1 MILNVLT
8 QVQDQV
14 TATVKRHYGLAE
26 VPPFAIE
33 VPPNRALGDLAVT
46 VAFQLARALRKAPR
60 AIAQEL
66 VGVLG
71 SMPGVAKVEAAP
83 NGYLNLSLDR
93 RAFLLARLGAGV
105 MPFRASGTKTIVEH
119 TAINP
124 NKAAHIGHLRNA
136 ALGDTLA
143 RVLRFRDTP
152 VEVQN
157 YIDDLGVQVAD
168 IIVGFREIERKSISQ
183 IRQTADTTRFDYYCW
198 DLYSRVT
205 EWYEGNQERL
215 AVRARTLHDLE
226 TGNNDTA
233 EIGAFIVE
241 RIVRTHLKTM
251 ARLNVGYDLLT
262 YEGDILRLK
271 FWAHAFDILKAQ
283 GAVFLQTEGKLAGC
297 WVMRIDDGQA
307 PQDADESIEHI
318 DESHE
323 PSNETA
329 REKVIVRSNGVV
341 TYVGKDIANQFWKF
355 GLLGRDFRYRLFGTQ
370 TAGRPLWATTS
381 GETDPAAPRF
391 GHAKQ
396 IYNVI
401 DSRQMYLQA
410 LLSQALRALGH
421 PEEAEHSIHFSYEM
435 VALSHATARE
445 LGYEIAPDGPGHED
459 AQKPFVE
466 VSGRKGLGVKI
477 DDLLDLL
484 TDKANAEVGKRNPEL
499 SPDEQARTATQI
511 AVAAIRYF
519 MLKFSRGKLIVFD
532 IEEALSFEG
541 ETGPYLQYAVV
552 RANNIFNKL
561 QEREGLTAAGIV
573 SALDTIAADELG
585 GESIGHSGESIEHSG
600 ESIEHSGESIEP
612 GNDDL
617 WAMVFEASR
626 LDDVVDQVVRSLEF
640 SGLAKYTFGLAQMF
654 NAFYH
659 RYPILSEERA
669 DRKRWRAAGVA
680 YVRDELTRALGLMGI
695 DVPARM

>member
-1 MILNVLT
+1 MILNVLR
-8 QVQDQV
+8 QVHDRVAAAV
-14 TATVKRHYGLAE
+14 TAQYGLAD
-26 VPPFAIE
+26 VPAFAIE
-33 VPPNRALGDLAVT
+33 VPPNRAMGDLAVT
-46 VAFQLARALRKAPR
+46 VAFQLAKPLRKAPR

-66 VGVLG
+66 IGAIGHV
-71 SMPGVAKVEAAP
+71 PGVSKIEAAP
-83 NGYLNLSLDR
+83 SGYLNISLDR
-93 RAFLLARLGAGV
+93 RAFLLARLRGEVPAAEAGA
-105 MPFRASGTKTIVEH
+105 REKTVVEH

-136 ALGDTLA
+136 TLGDTLV
-143 RVLRFRDTP
+143 RVLRFNGTP

-168 IIVGFREIERKSISQ
+168 IIVGFRDLEHKALGD
-183 IRQTADTTRFDYYCW
+183 IRTIADTTRFDYYCW
-198 DLYSRVT
+198 DLYARVT
-205 EWYEGNQERL
+205 EWYDGQADRL
-215 AVRARTLHDLE
+215 GARARTLHDLE
-226 TGNNDTA
+226 AGHNETA
-233 EIGAFIVE
+233 DIGAFIAD
-241 RIVRTHLKTM
+241 RIVRCHLKTM

-262 YEGDILRLK
+262 HEGDILRLQ

-297 WVMRIDDGQA
+297 WVMRIEDGAANEEVEAEDQGDSNA
-307 PQDADESIEHI
+307 PDKEAS
-318 DESHE
+318 
-323 PSNETA
+323 

-370 TAGRPLWATTS
+370 ADGRPLWATTS
-381 GETDPAAPRF
+381 GDTDPAAPSF
-391 GHAKQ
+391 GRARR

-410 LLSQALRALGH
+410 LLSQALRTLGH
-421 PEEAEHSIHFSYEM
+421 PDEAERSVHFSYEM
-435 VALSHATARE
+435 VALSHATAKE
-445 LGYEIAPDGPGHED
+445 LGYATAPEGTGGD
-459 AQKPFVE
+459 AARKPFVE

-484 TDKANAEVGKRNPEL
+484 TAKAAAEVAKRNPEIH
-499 SPDEQARTATQI
+499 PDERARTAGQI

-552 RANNIFNKL
+552 RANNIFHKL
-561 QEREGLTAAGIV
+561 QEREGHTAADIV
-573 SALDTIAADELG
+573 ALIDQTPADEL
-585 GESIGHSGESIEHSG
+585 ESL
-600 ESIEHSGESIEP
+600 
-612 GNDDL
+612 DC

-640 SGLAKYTFGLAQMF
+640 SGLAKYAFGLAQMF
-654 NAFYH
+654 NGFYH
-659 RYPILSEERA
+659 RYPILGEERPEL
-669 DRKRWRAAGVA
+669 KQWRAVAVA
-680 YVRDELTRALGLMGI
+680 YVRDELTRALALMGI
-695 DVPARM
+695 EVPARM

>member
-1 MILNVLT
+1 MILNVLK
-8 QVQDQV
+8 QIHDRVASAV
-14 TATVKRHYGLAE
+14 TAQYGLAG

-33 VPPNRALGDLAVT
+33 VPPNRAMGDLAVT
-46 VAFQLARALRKAPR
+46 VAFQLAKPLRKAPR

-66 VGVLG
+66 IGAIGPV
-71 SMPGVAKVEAAP
+71 PGVSKIEAAP
-83 NGYLNLSLDR
+83 NGYLNISLDR
-93 RAFLLARLGAGV
+93 RAFLLARLRGEVPAAESDA
-105 MPFRASGTKTIVEH
+105 REKTVVEH

-136 ALGDTLA
+136 TLGDTLV
-143 RVLRFRDTP
+143 RVLRFSGTP

-168 IIVGFREIERKSISQ
+168 IIVGFRDIEHKTLSD
-183 IRQTADTTRFDYYCW
+183 IRTIADTTRFDYYCW
-198 DLYSRVT
+198 DLYARVT
-205 EWYEGNQERL
+205 EWYGEQADRP
-215 AVRARTLHDLE
+215 AARARTLHDLE
-226 TGNNDTA
+226 AGGNETA
-233 EIGAFIVE
+233 DIGAFIAD
-241 RIVRTHLKTM
+241 RIVRCHLKTM

-262 YEGDILRLK
+262 HEGDILRLK
-271 FWAHAFDILKAQ
+271 FWAHAFEILKAQ

-297 WVMRIDDGQA
+297 WVMRIDEGQA
-307 PQDADESIEHI
+307 KEDNEVESEGE
-318 DESHE
+318 DPEK
-323 PSNETA
+323 

-355 GLLGRDFRYRLFGTQ
+355 GLLGLDFRYRLFATQ
-370 TAGRPLWATTS
+370 ADGRPLWATTS
-381 GETDPAAPRF
+381 GDTDPAAPSF
-391 GHAKQ
+391 GQARR

-410 LLSQALRALGH
+410 LLSQALRTLGH
-421 PEEAEHSIHFSYEM
+421 PDEAERSVHFSYEM
-435 VALSHATARE
+435 VALSHATGQE
-445 LGYEIAPDGPGHED
+445 LGYETAAEGPGGTGSD
-459 AQKPFVE
+459 VARKPFVE

-484 TDKANAEVGKRNPEL
+484 IGKAAAEVAKRNPEIH
-499 SPDEQARTATQI
+499 PDERARTAGQI

-552 RANNIFNKL
+552 RANNIFLKL
-561 QEREGLTAAGIV
+561 QEREGYTAADIV
-573 SALDTIAADELG
+573 ALIDETPADEL
-585 GESIGHSGESIEHSG
+585 ESL
-600 ESIEHSGESIEP
+600 
-612 GNDDL
+612 DC
-617 WAMVFEASR
+617 WAMVLEASR

-640 SGLAKYTFGLAQMF
+640 SVLAKYAFGLAQMF

-659 RYPILSEERA
+659 RYPILGEERPEL
-669 DRKRWRAAGVA
+669 KRWRAAAVS
-680 YVRDELTRALGLMGI
+680 YVRDELTRALTLMGI